1 MKRYL
6 SLLYFSLFVTIVGH
20 AQVDRSK
27 APSPGPA
34 PEIKIG
40 QYQSFTLPNGL
51 KVFVVE
57 NDKLPRVSFSLTMN
71 REPII
76 EGDKAGYVAIAGL
89 MLAHGTTSRSKA
101 QLDEEIDFIGASLNT
116 SPTGIF
122 ASSLSRH
129 KEKLLELMTD
139 VLFNP
144 AFPPDEFDKIVKQTK
159 SALAANKEDPAAI
172 MSDVRSVLLYGKDHP
187 YGELTTESTVDNL
200 TLDDCKT
207 YYQKYFKP
215 NIGYLAVVGDI
226 SFNESKTL
234 ITKYFGD
241 WQKGEVDKPTYEVPG
256 PPDQTFVAL
265 VDRPGAVQSVLNITY
280 PIVLKPGEPD
290 VIRARLLNQI
300 LGGSFSSRLMQNLRE
315 DKGYTYG
322 ARSSLSSDELVGSFA
337 ASANV
342 RNEVTDSA
350 VHEFLYEL
358 KKMRDN
364 GAREQELKSAKAY
377 IIGSFA
383 RSLEQ
388 PQTIAN
394 FAINTARYNLPED
407 YYQNYLKNLEMVTI
421 DDIRSMAEKYIKP
434 GNAYV
439 IAVGKAQDIAEKLE
453 KFGGVKYY
461 NIYGEHYDPTEAKL
475 PDGLTATQVI
485 DNYIEALGGKDNL
498 SKVNTLK
505 TTMKATA
512 MGQEM
517 EIIDIRAKGMKS
529 RKELLAGGNPFSQ
542 TISNGEDAI
551 VIQMGQKST
560 LDEKTK
566 EEQIITNALFPELQ
580 YEKLGV
586 VINLIGADKIEGTDV
601 YTLEVTLPSGGK
613 FTEYFDARS
622 GLKLRYVKTMETPQG
637 SFTQTID
644 FTDYKEVEGI
654 LFPHGFS
661 QRVGPQNITGVVS
674 NVEVNGEVD
683 ENSFK
688 VE

>member
-1 MKRYL
+1 MRKYL
-6 SLLYFSLFVTIVGH
+6 SLLYFSLFVTTISQ

-27 APSPGPA
+27 APAPGPA

-40 QYQSFTLPNGL
+40 EYQSFTLPNGL

-57 NDKLPRVSFSLTMN
+57 NDKLPSVSFSLTLD
-71 REPII
+71 REPIM

-159 SALAANKEDPAAI
+159 SALAANKEDPGAI

-200 TLDDCKT
+200 TVDDCKT

-226 SFNESKTL
+226 SFNQSKTL
-234 ITKYFGD
+234 ITKYFGG
-241 WQKGEVDKPTYEVPG
+241 WQKGAVDKPAYEIPN

-265 VDRPGAVQSVLNITY
+265 VDRPGAVQSVLSITY
-280 PIVLKPGEPD
+280 PVVLKPGEPD

-358 KKMRDN
+358 KKMRDD
-364 GAREQELKSAKAY
+364 GAQEQELKSAKAY

-434 GNAYV
+434 DNAYI

-453 KFGGVKYY
+453 RFGRVKYY
-461 NIYGEHYDPTEAKL
+461 NIYGEHYDPTQAKL
-475 PDGLTATQVI
+475 PDGLTAAQVI
-485 DNYIEALGGKDNL
+485 DNYIMALGGKDNL
-498 SKVNTLK
+498 AKVNTLK

-517 EIIDIRAKGMKS
+517 EIIDIRAKGMRS

-542 TISNGEDAI
+542 AISNGEDAV

-586 VINLIGADKIEGTDV
+586 TINLAGTDKIEGNDV

-622 GLKLRYVKTMETPQG
+622 GLKLRYVKTLETPQG
-637 SFTQTID
+637 SLTQTID
-644 FTDYKEVEGI
+644 FADYKEVEGI
-654 LFPHGFS
+654 LFPHSFS

-674 NVEVNGEVD
+674 NVEVNGDVD
-683 ENSFK
+683 ENAFK